1 MSLCTESN
9 NNFRTA
15 LTVYSVAC
23 CVSRSGLV
31 RGNKHFVGTFLELET
46 VRTSETPVTAYIL
59 LCGRHDPHHR
69 KIQGLMCLVF
79 KLNFQ
84 NI

>member
-1 MSLCTESN
+1 MNLCTESN

-15 LTVYSVAC
+15 LKVYSVAC
-23 CVSRSGLV
+23 CVTPSGLV
-31 RGNKHFVGTFLELET
+31 RGNKHFVGTFLKLET
-46 VRTSETPVTAYIL
+46 VRASETPVTAYIL
-59 LCGRHDPHHR
+59 LSGRHESHHR
-69 KIQGLMCLVF
+69 KIQGLMYLVF